1 MCFIGFAFWD
11 AGLHPDEG
19 RRALKYRACVQ
30 NVSDVIHRFR
40 ILGRRPTPRRG
51 VKISQVPRPRTECVS
66 CYSWA
71 CHFGMQTTLIGPGRL
86 HANLFPK
93 PSRPQV
99 HSSADSPRIVCRCFY
114 THWGNINPTIA
125 SVGSPELMFSIVFY
139 SHWGFISPTIASVGS
154 PEFMLPIVFYPHWG
168 NIRLTNCFCAV
179 ARIHVFYYVLQH
191 WGNIRLTNCFCAIA
205 RIHVFYYV
213 LQHWG
218 NIRLMNCFCGIAR
231 THVFC
236 LLCFTGVGAI
246 SD

>member
-1 MCFIGFAFWD
+1 VSDFIYRFHILRCWPRGGELSSTAPAHRVRHMCFIGFAFWD

-168 NIRLTNCFCAV
+168 NIRLTNCSVRSPEFMFSIMCYS
-179 ARIHVFYYVLQH
+179 I
-191 WGNIRLTNCFCAIA
+191 
-205 RIHVFYYV
+205 
-213 LQHWG
+213 
-218 NIRLMNCFCGIAR
+218 
-231 THVFC
+231 
-236 LLCFTGVGAI
+236 GAI